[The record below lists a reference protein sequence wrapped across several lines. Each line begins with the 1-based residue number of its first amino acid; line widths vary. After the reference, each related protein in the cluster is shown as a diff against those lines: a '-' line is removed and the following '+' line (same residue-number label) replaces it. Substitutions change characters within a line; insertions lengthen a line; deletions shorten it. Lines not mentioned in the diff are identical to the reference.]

1 VDYDSGY
8 VNNWNTNSFAAYVK
22 EYNKNTLIVRDHGG
36 PEQGSIS
43 DNGLQ
48 SLEEDTKYF
57 DIIHIDP
64 WKQNNNFND
73 GLAETLKLIT
83 FCFNKNKNIYFE
95 VGTEESIRPFTPIE
109 LHALLSALK
118 KNLPQQCFENIKYA
132 VIQSGTALKET
143 KQIGNYNSQ
152 KLIEMIQVV
161 KYFNLLSKEHNGD
174 YISPSIIKEKF
185 NLGLDSINIAPEFGL
200 IESLCY
206 LEAFTSTDREQF
218 FNLCLESNKWRKWVS
233 KGFDPLKNKKELIK
247 ICGHYVF
254 SYPEFKTILKKYDNI
269 SSFVEQKLILK
280 LNELTRL

>member
-1 VDYDSGY
+1 
-8 VNNWNTNSFAAYVK
+8 
-22 EYNKNTLIVRDHGG
+22 
-36 PEQGSIS
+36 
-43 DNGLQ
+43 
-48 SLEEDTKYF
+48 
-57 DIIHIDP
+57 
-64 WKQNNNFND
+64 
-73 GLAETLKLIT
+73 
-83 FCFNKNKNIYFE
+83 

-118 KNLPQQCFENIKYA
+118 KNLPQQCFANIKYA

-152 KLIEMIQVV
+152 KLIEMVQVV
-161 KYFNLLSKEHNGD
+161 KDFNLLSKEHNGD

-206 LEAFTSTDREQF
+206 LEAFTSADREQF
-218 FNLCLESNKWRKWVS
+218 FNLCLGSNKWRKWVS